1 MIDGLGGTIKCLTL
15 NERVLRSF
23 YYDVVSCLARIG
35 QFFNI
40 YVDFIFSSPQLLVNY
55 IFYEEKFST

>member
-40 YVDFIFSSPQLLVNY
+40 YVEFIFSSPQLLVN
-55 IFYEEKFST
+55 IFYEEKLSA

>member
-15 NERVLRSF
+15 NEIVLRSF

-40 YVDFIFSSPQLLVNY
+40 YVDFIFSSPQLLVN
-55 IFYEEKFST
+55 IFYTEKLST